1 MALRY
6 YQSAGIDRML
16 QEVGVP
22 VAYISGGQL
31 YECPGVVDEADEE
44 MLSGEAA
51 TFAGRVT
58 IATVKTGVL
67 PGIGDGARLTLDG
80 IDYRVAQTRRIG
92 DGALTQLWCVPV

>member
-16 QEVGVP
+16 QEFGVP
-22 VAYISGGQL
+22 VTYISGGQL
-31 YECPGVVDEADEE
+31 YECVGVTDEADED
-44 MLSGEAA
+44 MLSGESA

-67 PGIGDGARLTLDG
+67 PGIRQDALITLDG
-80 IDYRVAQTRRIG
+80 IDYRVVQTRRIG